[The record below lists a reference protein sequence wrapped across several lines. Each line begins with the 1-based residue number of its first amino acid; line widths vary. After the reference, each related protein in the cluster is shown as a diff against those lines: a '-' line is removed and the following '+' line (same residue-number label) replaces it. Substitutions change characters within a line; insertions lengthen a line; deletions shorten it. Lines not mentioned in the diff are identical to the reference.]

1 MVVNFNLSSFNSG
14 WIVGFIESEGVFTT
28 NTIKFGRK
36 TKSGVKNYRYNNPAF
51 YIVSRDKSALEAV
64 RGLLKLGKVNKHGAI
79 FHLDIRRKNESIRLV
94 EFLDGKLKSELKAR
108 RFEIWKGK
116 VLEWKSRAWGDGVAQ
131 GVKKDQP
138 GDEGSQGF

>member
-1 MVVNFNLSSFNSG
+1 M
-14 WIVGFIESEGVFTT
+14 
-28 NTIKFGRK
+28 
-36 TKSGVKNYRYNNPAF
+36 
-51 YIVSRDKSALEAV
+51 
-64 RGLLKLGKVNKHGAI
+64 KLGKVNKHGAI

-108 RFEIWKGK
+108 QFGIWRGK